1 MAFEKVKRNQYFD
14 PPTEFPHSSRNH
26 AEDMEDFHL
35 PMDRMHHAHLHDRGI
50 ARGLEVSGT
59 IGGTEVVVN
68 AGVAIDGEG
77 RLIVL
82 ASTGNG
88 DIGANPRVGDN
99 EEVEVPVSLTTS
111 THADQTVYVTIQ
123 FSEILRIAEGSGGRR
138 EQVPW
143 LRLQPVAGSEAFVDD
158 GTSIILAIV
167 VTDADGNLAE
177 LKSQDGALPFRRR
190 LIGETTAELRI
201 RRGDKVGDRVQE
213 VVACKIGPKVGG
225 GLEVTVPNIG
235 DGVSIAKE
243 GSGNFANFELRAN
256 TVAVKDGAGNDA
268 LKFDANS
275 AVLSAGTS
283 GKAGKLS
290 ARNEADQETIG
301 LDGSS
306 GRLTVGTDGQ
316 GGSLMVTDAAG
327 QEAMRMDGAT
337 AALSIGAA
345 GRKGDLAVR
354 NSDGE
359 STFTVDGDDG
369 DMVVHRKIDAADRE
383 GLRFDAA
390 QAALHL
396 GTADRG
402 GDLVVKDSQ
411 DREAVKIAGGG
422 ATLSIGATGNDGQLV
437 LRDSA
442 GRNTMVLN
450 GESAT
455 LNVGISGN
463 EGDLIVRDAGGAIT
477 GRIDGNTGM
486 LKIKRIDPYGDS
498 LHVDA
503 KYLRIHGW
511 DLMLDGRSGRNNR
524 ALVDYNDLL
533 VINHNSDYG
542 KGVLINKLQ
551 LSHHIKGVVWES
563 HSDIRKPRDVWIKF
577 YEVDTRLKTAEW
589 EFVSMCEVGMRDK
602 GTVKNFYW
610 ETDYAPYTKTNGNRV
625 IRWMVRYRDN
635 GTDWYP
641 TQQAVFW
648 LAFRK

>member
-1 MAFEKVKRNQYFD
+1 M
-14 PPTEFPHSSRNH
+14 
-26 AEDMEDFHL
+26 
-35 PMDRMHHAHLHDRGI
+35 
-50 ARGLEVSGT
+50 
-59 IGGTEVVVN
+59 
-68 AGVAIDGEG
+68 
-77 RLIVL
+77 
-82 ASTGNG
+82 
-88 DIGANPRVGDN
+88 
-99 EEVEVPVSLTTS
+99 
-111 THADQTVYVTIQ
+111 
-123 FSEILRIAEGSGGRR
+123 
-138 EQVPW
+138 
-143 LRLQPVAGSEAFVDD
+143 DD